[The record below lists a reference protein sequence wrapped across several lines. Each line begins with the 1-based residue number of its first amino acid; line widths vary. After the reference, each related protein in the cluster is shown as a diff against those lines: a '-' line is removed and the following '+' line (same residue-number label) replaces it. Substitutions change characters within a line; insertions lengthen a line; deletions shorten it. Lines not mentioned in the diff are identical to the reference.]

1 MKSHWIDI
9 GPLAELT
16 PGKPT
21 LRKGEGH
28 RFVCVRD
35 GAEVHALDDRCPHQG
50 YPLSQGSVRDGVLT
64 CEWHNWKF
72 ELGSG
77 ACSFGGEAV
86 RRYPS
91 RVEDGRVHLD
101 VAVDLAAETR
111 RLVAGLRA
119 ALAEDDSARAL
130 REGLRLGALG
140 IGPVPAKLGTLD
152 AAFELLARDGAERA
166 EHGFDHGLA
175 VLADLCAWVER
186 GWIPA
191 EEAFVVG
198 SHAVAEPSVR
208 LGTRSLA
215 RQTTSSPRSML
226 VRIAD
231 LEAGDPAHVSEA
243 LAVERR
249 DEAEA
254 RIRSLV
260 GERGPEAALP
270 ALLPFL
276 TRHIYDYGHGAIFFG
291 KALELSRRFHPAAI
305 ELLAAST
312 VQLGWATAETSLPP
326 FAATRAALAR
336 LGAID
341 LAERSVHV
349 DFDRAAFEQA
359 VLASE
364 SSATGATLARLG
376 EGCEPK
382 ELLRAVAHAAAKR
395 LARFDPAWETRLDAA
410 VGPLDVTHAVTFADA
425 VITLSA
431 QASRAQAAAFT
442 VLAAAF
448 VGKLRKG
455 DAVEVVA
462 AKGGDGGG
470 DLRAAVE
477 SRDLARALACA
488 QALDKR
494 SRIEAYARLAPF
506 AAFDA
511 AVRPILYAHTVK
523 NTEALWR
530 LEREDPEADGVYLE
544 ALLRFIVPVHKE
556 TQTRRTA
563 AVAKK
568 FLVDGRPPEGL
579 Y

>member
-1 MKSHWIDI
+1 MKPHWIDI

-16 PGKPT
+16 PGQPT
-21 LRKGEGH
+21 LRKPEGH
-28 RFVCVRD
+28 RVVCVRD
-35 GAEVHALDDRCPHQG
+35 GAQVHALDDRCPHQG

-86 RRYPS
+86 RRYPT
-91 RVEDGRVHLD
+91 RVEGGRVHLD
-101 VAVDLAAETR
+101 VTVDLATETR
-111 RLVAGLRA
+111 RHVAGLRT

-130 REGLRLGALG
+130 REALRLGELG

-166 EHGFDHGLA
+166 EYGFDHGLA
-175 VLADLCAWVER
+175 LLADLCSWVER
-186 GWIPA
+186 GWIPT
-191 EEAFVVG
+191 EEAFVIG

-208 LGTRSLA
+208 LGRRSLA
-215 RQTTSSPRSML
+215 KQPGSPRAML

-243 LAVERR
+243 LAAERR
-249 DEAEA
+249 EDAEA

-260 GERGPEAALP
+260 GERGPDAALP

-276 TRHIYDYGHGAIFFG
+276 TRHIYDYGHGAIFFS
-291 KALELSRRFHPAAI
+291 KALSLSRRFPPAAI

-312 VQLGWATAETSLPP
+312 VQLGWATADTSLPP
-326 FAATRAALAR
+326 FTVTRSALTRLAAMK
-336 LGAID
+336 
-341 LAERSVHV
+341 LAEPAAQVA
-349 DFDRAAFEQA
+349 FDRAAFEQA
-359 VLASE
+359 VLARE
-364 SSATGATLARLG
+364 SSAVGAVLARLG

-382 ELLRAVAHAAAKR
+382 ELLRAIAHAAAQR
-395 LARFDPAWETRLDAA
+395 LARFDPAWEARLDAE
-410 VGPLDVTHAVTFADA
+410 VSVLEVTHAVTFADA

-431 QASRAQAAAFT
+431 QATRAQAAAFA

-455 DAVEVVA
+455 DATEPLVA
-462 AKGGDGGG
+462 PVGEGGG

-477 SRDLARALACA
+477 SRDLGRALACA
-488 QALDKR
+488 RSLDKR

-530 LEREDPEADGVYLE
+530 LEREDPEADGIYLE
-544 ALLRFIVPVHKE
+544 ALLRFLVPLRKE
-556 TQTRRTA
+556 MPTRRTA

-568 FLVDGRPPEGL
+568 FLVDGRPPDGL

>member
-1 MKSHWIDI
+1 MKPHWIDI
-9 GPLAELT
+9 GPLAELV
-16 PGKPT
+16 PGQPT
-21 LRKGEGH
+21 LRKAEGH

-111 RLVAGLRA
+111 RFVAGLRA
-119 ALAEDDSARAL
+119 ALLEDDAARAL
-130 REGLRLGALG
+130 REALRLGALG

-166 EHGFDHGLA
+166 EYGFDHGLA
-175 VLADLCAWVER
+175 LLADLCSWAER
-186 GWIPA
+186 GWIPV

-208 LGTRSLA
+208 LGRRSLA
-215 RQTTSSPRSML
+215 KQSSTNPRAML

-231 LEAGDPAHVSEA
+231 LEAGSPAHVSEA
-243 LAVERR
+243 LIAERR
-249 DEAEA
+249 EDAEA

-260 GERGPEAALP
+260 GERGPDAALP

-291 KALELSRRFHPAAI
+291 KALELSRRFPPAAI
-305 ELLAAST
+305 ELCAAST
-312 VQLGWATAETSLPP
+312 VQLAWATADTSLPP
-326 FAATRAALAR
+326 FTATRAALAR
-336 LGAID
+336 LAA
-341 LAERSVHV
+341 LPLPETFAPVV
-349 DFDRAAFEQA
+349 FDRAAFEQA

-364 SSATGATLARLG
+364 SSAADAVLARLG
-376 EGCEPK
+376 EGCDAR
-382 ELLRAVAHAAAKR
+382 ELLRAIGHAAATR
-395 LARFDPAWETRLDAA
+395 LLRFDSAWEARTDAE
-410 VGPLDVTHAVTFADA
+410 VSVLDVTHAVTFADA
-425 VITLSA
+425 AITLSA
-431 QASRAQAAAFT
+431 QATRHQAAAFAL
-442 VLAAAF
+442 LAAAF

-455 DAVEVVA
+455 DAAGALVVPA
-462 AKGGDGGG
+462 GDGGG

-477 SRDLARALACA
+477 ARDLGRAIACA
-488 QALDKR
+488 RSLDKR

-530 LEREDPEADGVYLE
+530 LEREDPEADGIYLE
-544 ALLRFIVPVHKE
+544 ALLHFIVPVRRE
-556 TQTRRTA
+556 MVPRRTA

-568 FLVDGRPPEGL
+568 FLADGRPPEGL

>member
-9 GPLAELT
+9 GPLAELES
-16 PGKPT
+16 GKPT
-21 LRKGEGH
+21 LRKGEGR

-35 GAEVHALDDRCPHQG
+35 GDAVHALDDRCPHQG
-50 YPLSQGSVRDGVLT
+50 YPLSQGTVRDGVLT
-64 CEWHNWKF
+64 CDWHNWKF
-72 ELGSG
+72 ALGSG

-86 RRYPS
+86 RHYPS
-91 RVEDGRVHLD
+91 KVEDGRVHLD
-101 VAVDLAAETR
+101 IAVDVAAETR

-119 ALAEDDSARAL
+119 ALSEDDSARAL
-130 REGLRLGALG
+130 REGLRLGELG

-152 AAFELLARDGAERA
+152 AAFEVLARDGAERA

-175 VLADLCAWVER
+175 VLADLCSWAER
-186 GWIPA
+186 GWIPV

-208 LGTRSLA
+208 LGRRSLSK
-215 RQTTSSPRSML
+215 QPSGPRAML

-243 LAVERR
+243 LTVERR
-249 DEAEA
+249 EDAEA

-276 TRHIYDYGHGAIFFG
+276 TKHIHDYGHGAIFFG
-291 KALELSRRFHPAAI
+291 KALELSRRFQPAAI

-312 VQLGWATAETSLPP
+312 VQLAWATADTKLPP
-326 FAATRAALAR
+326 FTATRAGLAQ
-336 LGAID
+336 LAEID
-341 LAERSVHV
+341 LTERSAHV
-349 DFDRAAFEQA
+349 AWDRAAFEEAVLERESSAVAA
-359 VLASE
+359 VLA
-364 SSATGATLARLG
+364 RLT
-376 EGCEPK
+376 EGCEPR
-382 ELLRAVAHAAAKR
+382 ELLRAVAHAAARR
-395 LARFDPAWETRLDAA
+395 LARFDSAWETRLDAD
-410 VGPLDVTHAVTFADA
+410 VGALDVTHAVTYADA

-431 QASRAQAAAFT
+431 TATRPQAAAFA

-448 VGKLRKG
+448 VGKLRKA
-455 DAVEVVA
+455 DATAPLVA
-462 AKGGDGGG
+462 ASGDGGG

-477 SRDLARALACA
+477 ARDLPRALACA
-488 QALDKR
+488 QALDAR
-494 SRIEAYARLAPF
+494 GRIEAYARLAPF

-530 LEREDPEADGVYLE
+530 LEREDPEADGIYLE
-544 ALLRFIVPVHKE
+544 ALLRFIVPLRAE

>member
-1 MKSHWIDI
+1 MKPHWIDI
-9 GPLAELT
+9 GPLDDLT
-16 PGKPT
+16 PGQPM
-21 LRKGEGH
+21 LRKAEGR

-101 VAVDLAAETR
+101 VAVDVAAETR
-111 RLVAGLRA
+111 RLVAGLRT
-119 ALAEDDSARAL
+119 ALSKDDSARAL
-130 REGLRLGALG
+130 REALRLGELG
-140 IGPVPAKLGTLD
+140 IGPVPARLGTLD

-166 EHGFDHGLA
+166 EYGFDHGLA
-175 VLADLCAWVER
+175 MLADLCSWVER
-186 GWIPA
+186 GWIPP
-191 EEAFVVG
+191 EEAFVIG

-208 LGTRSLA
+208 LGRRSLA
-215 RQTTSSPRSML
+215 QQPSSPRAML

-243 LAVERR
+243 LVAERR
-249 DEAEA
+249 DDAEA

-260 GERGPEAALP
+260 GERGPDAALP

-336 LGAID
+336 LAELP
-341 LAERSVHV
+341 LAEPSTHV
-349 DFDRAAFEQA
+349 AFDRAAFEQA
-359 VLASE
+359 VLAGE
-364 SSATGATLARLG
+364 SSAASAVLARLG
-376 EGCEPK
+376 EGCEPR
-382 ELLRAVAHAAAKR
+382 ELLRAVAHAAAQR
-395 LARFDPAWETRLDAA
+395 LARFDSAWEARLDAEVSA
-410 VGPLDVTHAVTFADA
+410 LDVTHAVTYADA

-431 QASRAQAAAFT
+431 QATRAQAAAFA

-448 VGKLRKG
+448 VGKLRKA
-455 DAVEVVA
+455 DAPEPMVVPA
-462 AKGGDGGG
+462 GDGGG

-477 SRDLARALACA
+477 SRDLGRAIACA
-488 QALDKR
+488 RSLDKR

-544 ALLRFIVPVHKE
+544 ALLRFIVPLRRE
-556 TQTRRTA
+556 TPTRRTA

-568 FLVDGRPPEGL
+568 FLADGRPPDGL

>member
-9 GPLAELT
+9 GPLDELE

-21 LRKGEGH
+21 LRKGEGR

-35 GAEVHALDDRCPHQG
+35 GDAVHALDDRCPHQG
-50 YPLSQGSVRDGVLT
+50 YPLSQGTVRGSVLT

-86 RRYPS
+86 RHYPS

-101 VAVDLAAETR
+101 IAIDLAAETR

-119 ALAEDDSARAL
+119 ALLEDESSRAL
-130 REGLRLGALG
+130 REGLRLGELG
-140 IGPVPAKLGTLD
+140 IGPIPAKLGTLD
-152 AAFELLARDGAERA
+152 AAFEVLARDGAERA

-175 VLADLCAWVER
+175 VLADLCAWAER

-191 EEAFVVG
+191 EEAFLVG

-208 LGTRSLA
+208 LGRRSLA
-215 RQTTSSPRSML
+215 RQPSGPRAML

-231 LEAGDPAHVSEA
+231 LEAGSPAHVSEC
-243 LAVERR
+243 LEVERR
-249 DEAEA
+249 EDAEA

-260 GERGPEAALP
+260 GERGPESALP

-276 TRHIYDYGHGAIFFG
+276 TKHIYDYGHGAIFFS
-291 KALELSRRFHPAAI
+291 KALELSRRFQPAAI

-312 VQLGWATAETSLPP
+312 VQLAWATADTKLPP
-326 FAATRAALAR
+326 FKATRAGLAR
-336 LGAID
+336 LAEID
-341 LAERSVHV
+341 LTAAPAAHV
-349 DFDRAAFEQA
+349 AWDRAAFETA
-359 VLASE
+359 VLAGE
-364 SSATGATLARLG
+364 TSACDAVLARLT
-376 EGCEPK
+376 EGCEPR
-382 ELLRAVAHAAAKR
+382 ELLRGVAHAAARR
-395 LARFDPAWETRLDAA
+395 LARFDPAWQDRLDAE

-425 VITLSA
+425 AITLSA
-431 QASRAQAAAFT
+431 HGTRAQAAAFA
-442 VLAAAF
+442 LLSAAF
-448 VGKLRKG
+448 VGKLRKA
-455 DAVEVVA
+455 DTTTPIA
-462 AKGGDGGG
+462 AAPGDGGG
-470 DLRAAVE
+470 DLVAAVTA
-477 SRDLARALACA
+477 RDLPRALACA
-488 QALDKR
+488 AALDAR
-494 SRIEAYARLAPF
+494 GRIEAYARLAPF

-523 NTEALWR
+523 NTEAMWR
-530 LEREDPEADGVYLE
+530 LEREDPQADGVYLE
-544 ALLRFIVPVHKE
+544 ALLRFIVPLRKE
-556 TQTRRTA
+556 TSTRRAA

>member
-9 GPLAELT
+9 GPLDELES
-16 PGKPT
+16 GKPT
-21 LRKGEGH
+21 LRKAEGR

-35 GAEVHALDDRCPHQG
+35 GSEVHALDDRCPHQG
-50 YPLSQGSVRDGVLT
+50 YPLSQGTVRNGVLT

-86 RRYPS
+86 RRYPA
-91 RVEDGRVHLD
+91 RVEEGRVHLD
-101 VAVDLAAETR
+101 IAIDLAAETR
-111 RLVAGLRA
+111 RFVAGLRA
-119 ALAEDDSARAL
+119 ALSEDDSSRAL

-140 IGPVPAKLGTLD
+140 IGPIPAKLGTLD
-152 AAFELLARDGAERA
+152 AAFEVLARDGAERA
-166 EHGFDHGLA
+166 EYGFDHGLA
-175 VLADLCAWVER
+175 VLADLCSWAER
-186 GWIPA
+186 GWIPV

-208 LGTRSLA
+208 LGRRSLSK
-215 RQTTSSPRSML
+215 QPSGPREML

-249 DEAEA
+249 DDAEA

-260 GERGPEAALP
+260 GERGPESALP

-276 TRHIYDYGHGAIFFG
+276 TKHIYDYGHGAIFFG
-291 KALELSRRFHPAAI
+291 KALELSRRFQPAAI

-312 VQLGWATAETSLPP
+312 VQLGWATADTKLPP
-326 FAATRAALAR
+326 FTATRAGLAR
-336 LGAID
+336 LAEID
-341 LAERSVHV
+341 HAAPPAHV
-349 DFDRAAFEQA
+349 AWDRAAFEEA
-359 VLASE
+359 VLAGE
-364 SSATGATLARLG
+364 SSAVDAVLARLT

-382 ELLRAVAHAAAKR
+382 ELLRAVAHAAARR
-395 LARFDPAWETRLDAA
+395 LARFDPAWEGRVDAE

-425 VITLSA
+425 AITLSA
-431 QASRAQAAAFT
+431 QATRAQASAFAL
-442 VLAAAF
+442 LAGAF
-448 VGKLRKG
+448 VGKLRKA
-455 DAVEVVA
+455 DAAGALVA
-462 AKGGDGGG
+462 ASGETGG

-477 SRDLARALACA
+477 SRDLPRALACA
-488 QALDKR
+488 QALDAR
-494 SRIEAYARLAPF
+494 GRIEAYARLAPF

-523 NTEALWR
+523 STEALWR
-530 LEREDPEADGVYLE
+530 LEREDPEADGIYLE
-544 ALLRFIVPVHKE
+544 ALLRFIVPRRLE

>member
-9 GPLAELT
+9 GPLAELES
-16 PGKPT
+16 GKPT
-21 LRKGEGH
+21 LRKGEGR

-35 GAEVHALDDRCPHQG
+35 GDAVHALDDRCPHQG
-50 YPLSQGSVRDGVLT
+50 YPLSQGTVLDGVLT

-86 RRYPS
+86 RHYPS
-91 RVEDGRVHLD
+91 KVEDGRVHLD
-101 VAVDLAAETR
+101 IAVDLAAETR

-119 ALAEDDSARAL
+119 ALLEDDSARAL
-130 REGLRLGALG
+130 REALRLGELG

-152 AAFELLARDGAERA
+152 AAFEVLARDGAERA
-166 EHGFDHGLA
+166 EYGFDHGLA
-175 VLADLCAWVER
+175 VLADLCSWAER
-186 GWIPA
+186 GWIPV

-208 LGTRSLA
+208 LGRRSLA
-215 RQTTSSPRSML
+215 KQPSGPRAML

-243 LAVERR
+243 LSVERR
-249 DEAEA
+249 EDAEA

-260 GERGPEAALP
+260 GERGPESALP

-276 TRHIYDYGHGAIFFG
+276 TKHIYDYGHGAIFFG
-291 KALELSRRFHPAAI
+291 KALELSRRFQPAAI

-312 VQLGWATAETSLPP
+312 VQLAWATADTLLPP
-326 FAATRAALAR
+326 FTATRAGLAQ
-336 LGAID
+336 LAEID
-341 LAERSVHV
+341 LPSLTAHV
-349 DFDRAAFEQA
+349 AWDRAAFEEAVLERESSAVAA
-359 VLASE
+359 VLA
-364 SSATGATLARLG
+364 RLT
-376 EGCEPK
+376 EGCEPR
-382 ELLRAVAHAAAKR
+382 ELLRAIAHAAARR
-395 LARFDPAWETRLDAA
+395 LARFDSAWETRLDAEA
-410 VGPLDVTHAVTFADA
+410 SALDVTHAVTYADA
-425 VITLSA
+425 AITLSA
-431 QASRAQAAAFT
+431 SATRPQAAAFAL
-442 VLAAAF
+442 LAAAF
-448 VGKLRKG
+448 VGKLRKA
-455 DAVEVVA
+455 DATAPLVA
-462 AKGGDGGG
+462 ASGDGGG

-477 SRDLARALACA
+477 SRDLPRALACA
-488 QALDKR
+488 QALDAR
-494 SRIEAYARLAPF
+494 GRIEAYARLAPF

-530 LEREDPEADGVYLE
+530 LEREDPEADGIYLE
-544 ALLRFIVPVHKE
+544 ALLRFIVPLRAE
-556 TQTRRTA
+556 TRTRRTA

>member
-9 GPLAELT
+9 GPLDELT
-16 PGKPT
+16 PGKPA
-21 LRKGEGH
+21 LRKGEGR

-50 YPLSQGSVRDGVLT
+50 YPLSQGTVRDGVLT

-91 RVEDGRVHLD
+91 RVEEGRVHLD
-101 VAVDLAAETR
+101 IAIDLAAETR
-111 RLVAGLRA
+111 RHVAGLRA
-119 ALAEDDSARAL
+119 ALADDDSARAL
-130 REGLRLGALG
+130 REGLRLGELG

-152 AAFELLARDGAERA
+152 AAFEVLARDGAERA
-166 EHGFDHGLA
+166 EYGFDHGLA
-175 VLADLCAWVER
+175 VLADLCAWAER
-186 GWIPA
+186 GWIPV

-198 SHAVAEPSVR
+198 SHAVAEPSIR
-208 LGTRSLA
+208 LGRRSLSK
-215 RQTTSSPRSML
+215 QPSGPRAML

-231 LEAGDPAHVSEA
+231 LEAGDPAHVSEC

-249 DEAEA
+249 EDAEA

-260 GERGPEAALP
+260 GERGPESALP

-276 TRHIYDYGHGAIFFG
+276 TKHIYDYGHGAIFFS

-312 VQLGWATAETSLPP
+312 VQLAWATADTKLPP
-326 FAATRAALAR
+326 FTATRAGLSRLAA
-336 LGAID
+336 GDHPAPP
-341 LAERSVHV
+341 AHV
-349 DFDRAAFEQA
+349 SWDRAAFEME
-359 VLASE
+359 VLAGE
-364 SSATGATLARLG
+364 SSAVDAVVARIE
-376 EGCEPK
+376 EGCESR
-382 ELLRAVAHAAAKR
+382 ELLRAVAHAAATR
-395 LARFDPAWETRLDAA
+395 LARFDPAWEQRLDAS
-410 VGPLDVTHAVTFADA
+410 VGALDVTHAVTFAEAA
-425 VITLSA
+425 VTLSA
-431 QASRAQAAAFT
+431 HATRAQAAAFAL
-442 VLAAAF
+442 LAAAF
-448 VGKLRKG
+448 VGKLRKA
-455 DAVEVVA
+455 DATTPLVA
-462 AKGGDGGG
+462 ASSDGGG
-470 DLRAAVE
+470 DLRAAAAA
-477 SRDLARALACA
+477 RDLPRALACA
-488 QALDKR
+488 QALDAR
-494 SRIEAYARLAPF
+494 GRIEAYARLAPF

-544 ALLRFIVPVHKE
+544 ALLRFIVPLRKE

-563 AVAKK
+563 AAAKK

>member
-1 MKSHWIDI
+1 MKPHWIDI

-16 PGKPT
+16 PGQPT
-21 LRKGEGH
+21 LRKAEGR

-91 RVEDGRVHLD
+91 KVEDGRVHLD
-101 VAVDLAAETR
+101 VAIDLAAETR

-119 ALAEDDSARAL
+119 ALLEDDSARAL
-130 REGLRLGALG
+130 REGLRLGELG

-166 EHGFDHGLA
+166 EYGFDHGLA
-175 VLADLCAWVER
+175 VLADLCSWAER
-186 GWIPA
+186 GWIPV
-191 EEAFVVG
+191 EEAFVLA

-208 LGTRSLA
+208 LGRRSLA
-215 RQTTSSPRSML
+215 KQPSSPRAML

-243 LAVERR
+243 LAVEHRE
-249 DEAEA
+249 DAEA
-254 RIRSLV
+254 RVRSLV
-260 GERGPEAALP
+260 GERGPDAALP

-312 VQLGWATAETSLPP
+312 VQLAWATADTSLPP
-326 FAATRAALAR
+326 FTATRAALAR
-336 LGAID
+336 L
-341 LAERSVHV
+341 AELPLPETFARVA
-349 DFDRAAFEQA
+349 FDRPAFERA
-359 VLASE
+359 VLAGE
-364 SSATGATLARLG
+364 ASAADAVLARLG
-376 EGCEPK
+376 EGCDAR
-382 ELLRAVAHAAAKR
+382 ELLRAVAHAAATR
-395 LARFDPAWETRLDAA
+395 LARFDPAWEERLDAE
-410 VGPLDVTHAVTFADA
+410 VSVLGVTHAVTFADA
-425 VITLSA
+425 AITLSA
-431 QASRAQAAAFT
+431 QATRPQAAAFA

-455 DAVEVVA
+455 DAA
-462 AKGGDGGG
+462 AGLLDPSGEGGG
-470 DLRAAVE
+470 DLLHAVE
-477 SRDLARALACA
+477 SRDLGRALLIARAF
-488 QALDKR
+488 DKR
-494 SRIEAYARLAPF
+494 SRVEAYARLAPF

-511 AVRPILYAHTVK
+511 AVRPILYAHTIK

-530 LEREDPEADGVYLE
+530 LEREDPEADGIYLE
-544 ALLRFIVPVHKE
+544 ALLRFLVPLRKE
-556 TQTRRTA
+556 MRPRRTA

-568 FLVDGRPPEGL
+568 FLADGRPPEGL

>member
-1 MKSHWIDI
+1 MKPHWIDI
-9 GPLAELT
+9 GPLAELES
-16 PGKPT
+16 GKPT
-21 LRKGEGH
+21 LRKAEGR

-35 GAEVHALDDRCPHQG
+35 GSEVHALDDRCPHQG

-91 RVEDGRVHLD
+91 KVEDGRVHLD
-101 VAVDLAAETR
+101 IAVDVAAEVR
-111 RLVAGLRA
+111 RLVGGLRA
-119 ALAEDDSARAL
+119 ALSEDDSARAL
-130 REGLRLGALG
+130 REGLRLGELG

-152 AAFELLARDGAERA
+152 AAFEVLARDGAERA
-166 EHGFDHGLA
+166 EYGFDHGLA
-175 VLADLCAWVER
+175 VLADLCTWAER
-186 GWIPA
+186 GWIPV

-208 LGTRSLA
+208 LGRRSLA
-215 RQTTSSPRSML
+215 KQPSGPRAML

-231 LEAGDPAHVSEA
+231 LEAGSPAHVSECLA
-243 LAVERR
+243 LERR
-249 DEAEA
+249 EDAEA

-260 GERGPEAALP
+260 GERGPESALP

-276 TRHIYDYGHGAIFFG
+276 TKHIHDYGHGAIFFG
-291 KALELSRRFHPAAI
+291 KALELSRRFQPAAI

-312 VQLGWATAETSLPP
+312 VQLAWATADTKLPP
-326 FAATRAALAR
+326 FTATRAGLAR
-336 LGAID
+336 LAEID
-341 LAERSVHV
+341 LAEPAAHV
-349 DFDRAAFEQA
+349 AWDRPAFEAA
-359 VLASE
+359 VLAGE
-364 SSATGATLARLG
+364 SSAVDVVIARLT

-382 ELLRAVAHAAAKR
+382 ELLRAIAHAAACR

-410 VGPLDVTHAVTFADA
+410 VGALDVTHAVTYAEA

-431 QASRAQAAAFT
+431 RATRAQAAAFA
-442 VLAAAF
+442 LLSAAF
-448 VGKLRKG
+448 VGKLRKA
-455 DAVEVVA
+455 DATAPLVA
-462 AKGGDGGG
+462 ASGDGGG

-477 SRDLARALACA
+477 SRDLARALGCA
-488 QALDKR
+488 QALDAR
-494 SRIEAYARLAPF
+494 GRIEAYARLAPF

-511 AVRPILYAHTVK
+511 AVRPILYAHTIK

-530 LEREDPEADGVYLE
+530 LEREDPEADGIYLE
-544 ALLRFIVPVHKE
+544 ALLRFIVPLRAE
-556 TQTRRTA
+556 TRPRRTA

-568 FLVDGRPPEGL
+568 FLADGRPPEGL

>member
-9 GPLAELT
+9 GPLDELA

-21 LRKGEGH
+21 LRKSEGR

-50 YPLSQGSVRDGVLT
+50 YPLSQGTVRDGVLT

-91 RVEDGRVHLD
+91 RVEEGRVHLD
-101 VAVDLAAETR
+101 IAIDLAAETR

-130 REGLRLGALG
+130 REGLRLGELG

-152 AAFELLARDGAERA
+152 AAFEVLARDGAERA
-166 EHGFDHGLA
+166 EYGFDHGLA
-175 VLADLCAWVER
+175 VLADLCAWAER
-186 GWIPA
+186 GWIPV

-198 SHAVAEPSVR
+198 SHAVAEPSIR
-208 LGTRSLA
+208 LGRRSLSK
-215 RQTTSSPRSML
+215 QPSGPRAML

-231 LEAGDPAHVSEA
+231 LEAGDPAHVSEC

-249 DEAEA
+249 EDAEA

-260 GERGPEAALP
+260 GERGPESALP

-276 TRHIYDYGHGAIFFG
+276 TKHIYDYGHGAIFFS

-312 VQLGWATAETSLPP
+312 VQLAWATADTKLPP
-326 FAATRAALAR
+326 FTATRAGLSRLAA
-336 LGAID
+336 GDHA
-341 LAERSVHV
+341 APPAHV
-349 DFDRAAFEQA
+349 AWDRAAFEVE
-359 VLASE
+359 VLAGE
-364 SSATGATLARLG
+364 SSAVDAVVARVE
-376 EGCEPK
+376 EGCEPR
-382 ELLRAVAHAAAKR
+382 ELLRAVAHAAATR
-395 LARFDPAWETRLDAA
+395 LARFDPAWETRLDAE
-410 VGPLDVTHAVTFADA
+410 VGALDVTHAVTFAEA
-425 VITLSA
+425 AITLSA
-431 QASRAQAAAFT
+431 RAPRAQAAAFAL
-442 VLAAAF
+442 LAAAF
-448 VGKLRKG
+448 VGKLRKA
-455 DAVEVVA
+455 DATTPLVA
-462 AKGGDGGG
+462 AIRDGGG
-470 DLRAAVE
+470 DLRTAVA
-477 SRDLARALACA
+477 SRDLPRALACA
-488 QALDKR
+488 QALDAR
-494 SRIEAYARLAPF
+494 GRIEAYARLAPF

-544 ALLRFIVPVHKE
+544 ALLRFIVPLRKE
-556 TQTRRTA
+556 TQTRRAA

>member
-1 MKSHWIDI
+1 MKPHWIDI
-9 GPLAELT
+9 GPLAELE

-35 GAEVHALDDRCPHQG
+35 GDAVHALDDRCPHQG

-86 RRYPS
+86 RRYPA

-101 VAVDLAAETR
+101 IAIDLAAETR

-119 ALAEDDSARAL
+119 ALAEDDSSRAL
-130 REGLRLGALG
+130 REGLRLGELG
-140 IGPVPAKLGTLD
+140 IGPIPAKLGTLD
-152 AAFELLARDGAERA
+152 AAFEVLARDGAERA
-166 EHGFDHGLA
+166 EYGFDHGLA
-175 VLADLCAWVER
+175 VLADLCAWAER
-186 GWIPA
+186 GWIPV

-208 LGTRSLA
+208 LGVRSLS
-215 RQTTSSPRSML
+215 RQPKSPRSML

-260 GERGPEAALP
+260 GERGPDAALP

-276 TRHIYDYGHGAIFFG
+276 TRHIYDYGHGAIFFS

-305 ELLAAST
+305 ELCAAST
-312 VQLGWATAETSLPP
+312 VQLGWATADTSLPP
-326 FAATRAALAR
+326 FTATRAGLSR
-336 LGAID
+336 LTELT
-341 LAERSVHV
+341 LAEPSAHV
-349 DFDRAAFEQA
+349 TWDRPAFEQA
-359 VLASE
+359 VLAGE
-364 SSATGATLARLG
+364 SPAVEAVLARIG
-376 EGCEPK
+376 EGCEPM
-382 ELLRAVAHAAAKR
+382 ELLRAVAHAAAQR
-395 LARFDPAWETRLDAA
+395 LARFDPAWEARLDAE
-410 VGPLDVTHAVTFADA
+410 VSVLDITHAVTFAEA
-425 VITLSA
+425 ALTLSA
-431 QASRAQAAAFT
+431 RATRPQAAAFAL
-442 VLAAAF
+442 LAAAF

-455 DAVEVVA
+455 DALEPLVA
-462 AKGGDGGG
+462 AVGDGGG

-477 SRDLARALACA
+477 SRDLGRALSCA
-488 QALDKR
+488 RALDKR
-494 SRIEAYARLAPF
+494 SRIEAYAQLAPF

-530 LEREDPEADGVYLE
+530 LEREDPEADGIYLE
-544 ALLRFIVPVHKE
+544 ALLRFIVPVRKE
-556 TQTRRTA
+556 MRARRTA

-568 FLVDGRPPEGL
+568 FLADGRPPEGL